1 MKVGDTIVFV
11 FGFVFVAIPF
21 IGLIAVAAEIL
32 RGVL

>member
-1 MKVGDTIVFV
+1 MKVGDTIV

-21 IGLIAVAAEIL
+21 IGLIAVAVEIL

>member
-1 MKVGDTIVFV
+1 MKVGDTIVV

-21 IGLIAVAAEIL
+21 IGLIVVAVEIL